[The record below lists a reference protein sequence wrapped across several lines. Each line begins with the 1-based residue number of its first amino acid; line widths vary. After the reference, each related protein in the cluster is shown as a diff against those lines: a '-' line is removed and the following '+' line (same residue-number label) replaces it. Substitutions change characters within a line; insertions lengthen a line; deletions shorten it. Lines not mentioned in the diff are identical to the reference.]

1 MKPLTMI
8 ETIDNAY
15 TKGIYSR
22 NEYVDLCTA
31 YILGDSAVLG
41 FVESAINANDV
52 MAGIAVRKC
61 RDAEGNPVV
70 RLEGVFLGKRMTEDY
85 TFSFNRNLFA
95 RMVAER
101 VDDKAMEYLQ
111 RLRGAMYSRLDGSEE
126 LIFEDGYTGE
136 EYDNLL
142 THLIAGEMTAEKL
155 YGAATD
161 IVKHSDYDPNGF
173 DTEADVIDKVVS
185 DLMCRMQILE
195 VSDELL
201 EKLEKRIRNSK

>member
-52 MAGIAVRKC
+52 TAGIAVRKC

-70 RLEGVFLGKRMTEDY
+70 RLEGIFLGKRMTEDY

-101 VDDKAMEYLQ
+101 VDDKVMEYLQ

-136 EYDNLL
+136 EY
-142 THLIAGEMTAEKL
+142 
-155 YGAATD
+155 
-161 IVKHSDYDPNGF
+161 
-173 DTEADVIDKVVS
+173 
-185 DLMCRMQILE
+185 
-195 VSDELL
+195 
-201 EKLEKRIRNSK
+201 